1 MLTLLQAPA
10 APPVPPLPALGYFLL
25 LTVLVAVLV
34 WPRRGVIPRLLRW
47 RRQSDRIL
55 LEDALKQLY
64 HAEAAGRVS
73 TVESLAGS
81 LESTRGTALRL
92 IERLTERGLA
102 RAEHAAL
109 SLTPQGQSYA
119 LRMVR
124 VHRLWERF
132 LADRTGVAPA
142 EWHEQAELREHTL
155 SEEQAQA
162 LSARMGHPRF
172 DPHGDPI
179 PTVTGDLPVRTGQ
192 PLSLLPIGSALV
204 ITHLEDEPREAYEQ
218 LLDRGLTPGTELRLL
233 EATPTVVRFRLDGRE
248 HSLPSVVADQ
258 ISAEPLPAGAELD
271 EQVHGLLAD
280 LAPGESAR
288 VVRVS
293 AACQGPE
300 RRRLLDLGIVPGTVV
315 TAEFTSP
322 GGDPVAYRIRGALI
336 ALRRVQAELIQADA
350 DVEAATAAR

>member
-1 MLTLLQAPA
+1 MSTLLLQNDT
-10 APPVPPLPALGYFLL
+10 PPIAPLPALGYFLL
-25 LTVLVAVLV
+25 IALLLAVLV
-34 WPRRGVIPRLLRW
+34 WPRRGVIAQFLRS
-47 RRQSDRIL
+47 RRHSDRFL

-64 HAEAAGRVS
+64 HAEAAGRVP

-81 LESTRGTALRL
+81 LDSTRGTAVRL

-102 RAEHAAL
+102 RAEHGAL
-109 SLTPQGQSYA
+109 SLTAQGQSYA

-142 EWHEQAELREHTL
+142 EWHEQAELQEHTI
-155 SEEQAQA
+155 SDEQAQA

-179 PTVTGDLPVRTGQ
+179 PTFTGELPVRNGQ
-192 PLSLLPIGSALV
+192 PLSALPLGSAVV
-204 ITHLEDEPREAYEQ
+204 ITHLEDEPREAFEQ

-233 EATPTVVRFRLDGRE
+233 EVSPTLVRFRLDGRE
-248 HSLPSVVADQ
+248 HTLPSVVADQ
-258 ISAEPLPAGAELD
+258 ISVEPLPAGAELD
-271 EQVHGLLAD
+271 ERVHGHLSD

-288 VVRVS
+288 IIRLS

-315 TAEFTSP
+315 KAEFTSP
-322 GGDPVAYRIRGALI
+322 AGDPVAYRVRGALI
-336 ALRRVQAELIQADA
+336 ALRRVQAELIQADP
-350 DVEAATAAR
+350 EAATAAV